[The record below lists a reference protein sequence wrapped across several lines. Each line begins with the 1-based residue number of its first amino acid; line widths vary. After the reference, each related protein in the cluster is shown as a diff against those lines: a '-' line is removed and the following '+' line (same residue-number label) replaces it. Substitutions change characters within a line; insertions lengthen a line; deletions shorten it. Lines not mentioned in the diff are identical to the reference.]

1 VIDKIL
7 FGKSLIESPLLLL
20 SVMFTL
26 VGIQFLVIGLLA
38 ELIVRVWHESQ
49 GKLPYKITRIVSCG
63 QAEL

>member
-1 VIDKIL
+1 
-7 FGKSLIESPLLLL
+7 LIESPLLLL

-49 GKLPYKITRIVSCG
+49 GKLPYKITRIVSSG